1 MYENKTPEAIKA
13 AMLGEI
19 REGTG
24 LSALAGG
31 FADGVTGPVAEQL
44 SQCYM
49 SLDAVPDM
57 LFPDESCGAYIDQVG
72 EQYYA
77 ITRRAGTTASCAISF
92 VGTPGL
98 VIPQGT
104 AFLTGGGL
112 SFSLAA
118 AVTLGAE
125 GTGSGRLEADA
136 VGSAYNVEA
145 GAVDRMYVNL
155 AGLTSYTNGAASGGT
170 DPESDAALLA
180 RIRERVQQPP
190 TSGNGYQYRQW
201 AMAVPGVGN
210 AKVTELP
217 DGPGTVGVVLVDAN
231 REAPGE
237 DIVEAVEAAIGQ
249 ERPVGAAVSVSGA
262 TERSIDLTAAVT
274 LTQGGSTAA
283 VEEALAGQVTA
294 YFHTL
299 VDEHFTPVY
308 YNSADDGPYP
318 VLYNRVL
325 GLLLGIPGVEDFSAL
340 TLGGGTGNITLTKDQ
355 VPVLGSVRVTETA

>member
-1 MYENKTPEAIKA
+1 
-13 AMLGEI
+13 
-19 REGTG
+19 
-24 LSALAGG
+24 
-31 FADGVTGPVAEQL
+31 
-44 SQCYM
+44 
-49 SLDAVPDM
+49 
-57 LFPDESCGAYIDQVG
+57 
-72 EQYYA
+72 
-77 ITRRAGTTASCAISF
+77 
-92 VGTPGL
+92 
-98 VIPQGT
+98 
-104 AFLTGGGL
+104 
-112 SFSLAA
+112 
-118 AVTLGAE
+118 
-125 GTGSGRLEADA
+125 
-136 VGSAYNVEA
+136 
-145 GAVDRMYVNL
+145 
-155 AGLTSYTNGAASGGT
+155 
-170 DPESDAALLA
+170 
-180 RIRERVQQPP
+180 
-190 TSGNGYQYRQW
+190 
-201 AMAVPGVGN
+201 MAVPGVGN

-283 VEEALAGQVTA
+283 VEEALAEQVTA